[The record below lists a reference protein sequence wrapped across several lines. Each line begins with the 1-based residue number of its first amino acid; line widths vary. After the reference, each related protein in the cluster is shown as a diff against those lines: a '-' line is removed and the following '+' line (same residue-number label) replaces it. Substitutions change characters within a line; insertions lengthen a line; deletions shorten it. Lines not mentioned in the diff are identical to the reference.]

1 MINGIGTTLS
11 NKETKQELLVKG
23 IPSSPGLV
31 LGRAVVVIPQPI
43 FVISELISSD
53 EIPSEIERYKN
64 ATKIFSDEIRSL
76 MTKSKSGKNRNILNL
91 LETNLFILEDQFLS
105 DSIENLIS
113 DGLSAEMALVQE
125 FDTQKQFLLNSHD
138 SLIKER
144 AIEFDQI
151 KHRLIAIIRNQKTPL
166 KAGKGS
172 IIVCQSI
179 TPAEVIKMHEFG
191 VVGIITEIGGISS
204 HSAILARSFDITQ
217 VIGVKDITSLV
228 NNGDFLIIDGN
239 TGIIQIN
246 PVEESLEA
254 FTVKKKKEKENKKTL
269 GRLIRLPAT
278 TLDGKEIILRANINF
293 PEDMESMQTVGAYGT
308 GLVRTEHFVVQ
319 KGKFPSIEEQLEW
332 YDEIA
337 HQCYPN
343 PVTLRLFD
351 IGSDKTAEGLPV
363 HENNPALGL
372 RGIRFLLQRT
382 DILKI
387 QINAILRS
395 SKLKNIRILLPMIS
409 SIEELDQTIQVI
421 DDCKSTLKV
430 QNIPFDDMIP
440 IGVMIETPGA
450 ALIADELA
458 SKCDFFSIGTNDLTQ
473 YTLAADRTNELI
485 AHNFDSFHPAVLK
498 LIKMT
503 IKAAKNHNIKVSLCG
518 EMAGHA
524 AATSLLIGMGID
536 ELSIVPSILLEIKKR
551 IREVSDEES
560 IAFANA
566 IFECRSVFDIHKK
579 LGLI

>member
-1 MINGIGTTLS
+1 MNLINGIGTTLS
-11 NKETKQELLVKG
+11 NKETNQELLVKG

-53 EIPSEIERYKN
+53 EITSEIERYKN

-151 KHRLIAIIRNQKTPL
+151 KHRLIAIIINQKTPL
-166 KAGKGS
+166 KAGKCS
-172 IIVCQSI
+172 IIVCQII

-254 FTVKKKKEKENKKTL
+254 FTVKKKKEKE
-269 GRLIRLPAT
+269 I
-278 TLDGKEIILRANINF
+278 
-293 PEDMESMQTVGAYGT
+293 V
-308 GLVRTEHFVVQ
+308 
-319 KGKFPSIEEQLEW
+319 
-332 YDEIA
+332 
-337 HQCYPN
+337 
-343 PVTLRLFD
+343 
-351 IGSDKTAEGLPV
+351 
-363 HENNPALGL
+363 
-372 RGIRFLLQRT
+372 
-382 DILKI
+382 
-387 QINAILRS
+387 
-395 SKLKNIRILLPMIS
+395 
-409 SIEELDQTIQVI
+409 
-421 DDCKSTLKV
+421 
-430 QNIPFDDMIP
+430 
-440 IGVMIETPGA
+440 ET
-450 ALIADELA
+450 
-458 SKCDFFSIGTNDLTQ
+458 
-473 YTLAADRTNELI
+473 
-485 AHNFDSFHPAVLK
+485 
-498 LIKMT
+498 
-503 IKAAKNHNIKVSLCG
+503 NH
-518 EMAGHA
+518 
-524 AATSLLIGMGID
+524 
-536 ELSIVPSILLEIKKR
+536 
-551 IREVSDEES
+551 
-560 IAFANA
+560 
-566 IFECRSVFDIHKK
+566 
-579 LGLI
+579 